1 VQTRTV
7 PQESVAYWVDRIAE
21 LEAEVEE
28 VLNGEYE
35 DKALRVAEMEAT
47 KAVNVLEH
55 RDEIYGRPA
64 RSWFQTNDEK
74 EASAKRSK
82 HEGPTAARSEA
93 PVVEVVKPKIKRD
106 KYAGLTR
113 KQRRA
118 RQRAELFAKDE
129 EEAVEGGGDFRVR
142 NQMANPRP
150 NPNPDPDPQPNP
162 NPNPTPTHNPNT
174 LTLTLTL
181 TLTRCPTRRVPS
193 VHSTRRLGARPSM
206 RSAAR
211 HPRPQARARRPSVRE
226 VGRTI

>member
-1 VQTRTV
+1 MLKHASGSTVQTRTV

-47 KAVNVLEH
+47 KALNVLEH

-93 PVVEVVKPKIKRD
+93 PIVEVVKPKIKRD

-118 RQRAELFAKDE
+118 RQRTELFAKDE

-142 NQMANPRP
+142 RP
-150 NPNPDPDPQPNP
+150 EGQP
-162 NPNPTPTHNPNT
+162 
-174 LTLTLTL
+174 
-181 TLTRCPTRRVPS
+181 
-193 VHSTRRLGARPSM
+193 
-206 RSAAR
+206 
-211 HPRPQARARRPSVRE
+211 
-226 VGRTI
+226 